1 MLTFRRIYGIIDVIK
16 SGKKAKKVCVLEW
29 KEMYKD
35 ESQLKFEDF
44 VFPYG
49 KLNCNN
55 EWVQLSQLIP
65 WDQIEKRYA
74 KKFVN
79 NGHPAKNVRIV
90 VGSLIIKQTLNCSDE
105 WTVRHISEN
114 PYLQYFIG
122 LKEFQ
127 DCCPFGASTLVAFR
141 KRFNVN
147 EWAEINELLIDG
159 HDKDQD
165 DSGDDNN
172 NGTLLMDAT
181 CTPADI
187 AFPQDINLINEARE
201 KTEIIIDELHEQ
213 VGGKKPRT
221 DRKKARRNFLRISKS
236 KKKPTKV
243 LRKVI
248 RNQLGYLQRNIR
260 SIAQLVGRGAH
271 LTTRQSNFLN
281 TITTVYEQQKLMLD
295 TKTHG
300 VEKRIVNLYQPYI
313 RPIVR
318 GKAKAKTE
326 FGAKLHISMINGF
339 GRVERVGFEAYNEA
353 EDFEK
358 IVERFKLRTGK
369 YPKRVLADKI
379 YRNRENLR
387 YCKEHHI
394 DISGPALGRPKK
406 DIEIDKKQ
414 EYTDICD
421 RNAVEGEFGVGKRSY
436 GLGLI
441 TARLKETSESLICI
455 TILVMNLQKRRRSFL
470 YLFLNWLF
478 NHHDSLSKYAIID
491 F

>member
-1 MLTFRRIYGIIDVIK
+1 MHLWSDI
-16 SGKKAKKVCVLEW
+16 S
-29 KEMYKD
+29 MYKD
-35 ESQLKFEDF
+35 KLQLKFEDF

-49 KLNCNN
+49 KLNSSN
-55 EWVQLSQLIP
+55 EWVKLALIIP
-65 WDQIEKRYA
+65 WIKIEEKYS

-122 LKEFQ
+122 IKEYQ
-127 DCCPFGASTLVAFR
+127 DSCPFGASTLVAFR
-141 KRFNVN
+141 KRFSAN
-147 EWAEINELLIDG
+147 EWAEINEMFIDG

-165 DSGDDNN
+165 DSNDNN
-172 NGTLLMDAT
+172 CGTLLMDAT

-201 KTEIIIDELHEQ
+201 KTEAIIDELHEQ
-213 VGGKKPRT
+213 VGGTKPRT
-221 DRKKARRNFLRISKS
+221 DRRKARRNFLHISKA
-236 KKKPTKV
+236 KKKPVKV

-260 SIAQLVGRGAH
+260 SIAQFIGQGAH
-271 LTTRQSNFLN
+271 LTTKQSDLLN
-281 TITTVYEQQKLMLD
+281 TITTVYEQQKFMLD
-295 TKTHG
+295 SNTHV
-300 VEKRIVNLYQPYI
+300 VEKRIVNLYQPYV

-326 FGAKLHISMINGF
+326 FGAKLHISMVNGY
-339 GRVERVGFEAYNEA
+339 GRIERVDFEAYNEA

-369 YPKRVLADKI
+369 YPKRILADKI

-387 YCKEHHI
+387 YCKEHNI
-394 DISGPALGRPKK
+394 SISGPALGRPKK
-406 DIEIDKKQ
+406 DAVVDKKQ

-436 GLGLI
+436 GWGLI

-455 TILVMNLQKRRRSFL
+455 TILVMNLRKRLRSFL
-470 YLFLNWLF
+470 HFFWKLLFYNQS
-478 NHHDSLSKYAIID
+478 SLIKCE
-491 F
+491 